1 MSGIRSK
8 RRSSKNGR
16 VSGEAVYSRGALYK
30 MLNNRIYMGE
40 ITHKQAAYSGR
51 HEPIIDKDLWDR
63 VRERLTENL
72 QAERKRPR
80 ATTGSLLTGLVY
92 DDAGNRF
99 TPSHAAKG
107 KRRYRYY
114 VSQPNSEKAVRF
126 PATEIEDVVVGEIRQ
141 LIQSRQRLLDALG
154 LSSVEI
160 TNLEAVDRRL
170 PLLLDN
176 VTSAVP
182 TIVRRVVIKA
192 DGLDIQISK
201 SALRGFI
208 TEGAITEANPYDD
221 LFILNV
227 EVQFLKY
234 RGKVRFVLDPDSPHA
249 KKAEVPSLIRA
260 IARAHA
266 WVDQIV
272 KGEALNQRAIA
283 SSIGVNERYVS
294 KILPLAFLAPDIT
307 KMILEGR
314 QPSGLS
320 ISDCGNMPMLW
331 NEHRKTLGRVGTKS
345 N

>member
-1 MSGIRSK
+1 
-8 RRSSKNGR
+8 
-16 VSGEAVYSRGALYK
+16 
-30 MLNNRIYMGE
+30 
-40 ITHKQAAYSGR
+40 
-51 HEPIIDKDLWDR
+51 
-63 VRERLTENL
+63 
-72 QAERKRPR
+72 
-80 ATTGSLLTGLVY
+80 
-92 DDAGNRF
+92 
-99 TPSHAAKG
+99 
-107 KRRYRYY
+107 

-126 PATEIEDVVVGEIRQ
+126 PSTQIEDVVVGEIRQ
-141 LIQSRQRLLDALG
+141 MIQSRQRLLDALG
-154 LSSVEI
+154 LSSIAI

-170 PLLLDN
+170 SLLLDN

-192 DGLDIQISK
+192 DELEIQISK
-201 SALRGFI
+201 SALRAFI
-208 TEGAITEANPYDD
+208 TEGAITEANPCDD
-221 LFILNV
+221 LFALCV

-234 RGKVRFVLDPDSPHA
+234 RGKVRLILHPDSPHA

-283 SSIGVNERYVS
+283 ASLGVNKRYVS

-307 KMILEGR
+307 EMILEGG

-320 ISDCGNMPMLW
+320 ISDCSNMSLLW
-331 NEHRKTLGRVGTKS
+331 NEHRKALEYVGTKS